1 MYISMD
7 RLRVVWEETES
18 QTERDEREY
27 VWEFDTLLE
36 GGVFGQRKK
45 KKYSAAM
52 LNHFQQQKKREFFLI

>member
-1 MYISMD
+1 MD

-45 KKYSAAM
+45 YSAAM
-52 LNHFQQQKKREFFLI
+52 LNNFQQKLREFRVFSHLN